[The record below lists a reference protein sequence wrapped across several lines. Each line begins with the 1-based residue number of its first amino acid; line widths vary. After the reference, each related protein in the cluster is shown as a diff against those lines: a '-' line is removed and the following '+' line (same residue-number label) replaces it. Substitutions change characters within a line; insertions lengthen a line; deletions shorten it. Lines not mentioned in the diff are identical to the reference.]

1 VFLYWARITPSRTGA
16 RNEAA
21 GTRESAGLRT
31 IAEVNYE
38 HIFNQA
44 IERLHSEGR
53 YRVFIDILRNKGA
66 YPNARCFASHNGP
79 QPITVWCSNDY
90 LAMGQ
95 HPKVIEAMEEALHN
109 VGAGSGGTRN
119 IGGNTHYHVELE
131 AELADLHGKD
141 GALLFTS
148 GYVSNDATLSTLAKI
163 LPGCVIFS
171 DELNHASMIAGIRNS
186 GAEKKVWRHNDVAH
200 LEQLLA
206 ETDPELPKLIAF
218 ESVYSMDGDTAP
230 IHAICDLADK
240 YNALTYIDEVHA
252 VGMYGARG
260 GGISER
266 DEAAHRITII
276 EGTLGKAF
284 GVMGGY
290 IAADKN
296 IIDVIRSYAPGFIFT
311 TSLSPVLVAGVLA
324 SVRHLKG
331 SSVERE
337 GQQAA
342 AAFLKHSFAEAGLP
356 VMPSVTHIVPLMVGD
371 PVKTKRIADI
381 LLAEYGVYVQPIN
394 FPTVPRGTER
404 LRFTPGPSHTEAMMT
419 ELTKALVEIWDRLE
433 LKAAA

>member
-1 VFLYWARITPSRTGA
+1 M
-16 RNEAA
+16 
-21 GTRESAGLRT
+21 
-31 IAEVNYE
+31 NYE
-38 HIFNQA
+38 HIFDQA

-66 YPNARCFASHNGP
+66 YPNARCFAGHNGP
-79 QPITVWCSNDY
+79 KPITVWCSNDY

-95 HPKVIEAMEEALHN
+95 HPKVIEAMEEALHD

-119 IGGNTHYHVELE
+119 IGGNTHYHIELE
-131 AELADLHGKD
+131 SELADLLGKE

-148 GYVSNDATLSTLAKI
+148 GYVSNDATLSTLAKL

-186 GAEKKVWRHNDVAH
+186 GCEKKVFRHNDLEH
-200 LEQLLA
+200 LEELLA
-206 ETDPELPKLIAF
+206 ATDPETPKLIAF
-218 ESVYSMDGDTAP
+218 ESVYSMDGDIAP

-252 VGMYGARG
+252 VGMYGPRG
-260 GGISER
+260 GGITDR
-266 DEAAHRITII
+266 DEAAHRIDII

-290 IAADKN
+290 IAADQKV
-296 IIDVIRSYAPGFIFT
+296 IDCIRSYAPGFIFT

-324 SVRHLKG
+324 SVKHLK
-331 SSVERE
+331 SSNEERE
-337 GQQAA
+337 GQQRSAA
-342 AAFLKHSFAEAGLP
+342 MLKQMFRDAGLP
-356 VMPSVTHIVPLMVGD
+356 VMNSTTHIVPLMVGD
-371 PVKTKRIADI
+371 PVKAKAISDI
-381 LLAEYGVYVQPIN
+381 LLAEYGAYVQPIN

-404 LRFTPGPSHTEAMMT
+404 LRFTPGPAHTEEMMR
-419 ELTKALVEIWDRLE
+419 ELTGALVEIWERMEMKL
-433 LKAAA
+433 AA